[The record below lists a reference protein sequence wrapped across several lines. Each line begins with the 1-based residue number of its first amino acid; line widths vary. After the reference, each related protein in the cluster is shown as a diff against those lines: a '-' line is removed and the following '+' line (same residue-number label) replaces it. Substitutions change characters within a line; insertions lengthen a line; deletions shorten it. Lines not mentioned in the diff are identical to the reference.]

1 MFARVGCTPEFVP
14 GGCVAGGFVAGG
26 RVVTGCVAGGFVAVV
41 VLLTLIREALSIM
54 NVVP

>member
-14 GGCVAGGFVAGG
+14 G
-26 RVVTGCVAGGFVAVV
+26 GCVAGGFVAVV